1 MLSHYRLLE
10 RVGALDTKVDRE
22 VALKFCPPDFWRP
35 KESGFWRLNSFQAQD
50 SCRKNRARSTWFRD
64 AMVVFQQIAEALDA
78 AHEKSITHQ
87 DLNPP
92 TSKSCRK
99 KR

>member
-1 MLSHYRLLE
+1 
-10 RVGALDTKVDRE
+10 
-22 VALKFCPPDFWRP
+22 
-35 KESGFWRLNSFQAQD
+35 
-50 SCRKNRARSTWFRD
+50 
-64 AMVVFQQIAEALDA
+64 MVVFQQIAEALDA